1 MARGEGPKRTWTT
14 MPFPSSE
21 SPVPLE
27 TTRLLL
33 DEVAALRAR
42 LIEAARLL
50 KRVYTSPAFEPRSD
64 VGRDVHAFLW
74 PEP

>member
-1 MARGEGPKRTWTT
+1 

-33 DEVAALRAR
+33 DEIAAVRTRLMEARA
-42 LIEAARLL
+42 LL
-50 KRVYTSPAFEPRSD
+50 KRVYTSWAFEPRSD
-64 VGRDVHAFLW
+64 VGHAVHAFLW
-74 PEP
+74 PEPPQRTTSDPET